1 VFSAAGIARL
11 DPIEMKAY
19 DESLKVLWDNYSII
33 KTARKEGYEQGK
45 AERIREIAGKMKSNG
60 YPTAQIARLTGLS
73 IEEIGK
79 LY

>member
-45 AERIREIAGKMKSNG
+45 AERIREWVSHSSNCSLDRPQYRRDRKALLVTDG
-60 YPTAQIARLTGLS
+60 
-73 IEEIGK
+73 E
-79 LY
+79 